1 MRSPRWPQII
11 NGVILMK
18 KAKATVLVGFVL
30 FALFLVFTYLAGH
43 VDVAPIG
50 PNGSMVGFSAINGA
64 FRDTVGLNKFWYY
77 LTEVYGY
84 LSLLLMAAFAF
95 LGVYKL
101 IKFKSIKKVD
111 PEIICLGVFYVIV
124 LGIYVFF
131 EKFIVNFRPVILDAE
146 EGLEASYPSSHI
158 MLIVFVMGSTAV
170 AIASMVRKETVS
182 YAKAIVLTCD
192 IIGITGIV
200 GRLLSGVH
208 WLTDIFAGLVAATS
222 LLIIFQGVIGIINEK
237 RETK

>member
-1 MRSPRWPQII
+1 
-11 NGVILMK
+11 MK
-18 KAKATVLVGFVL
+18 KAKATVLVGIIL
-30 FALFLVFTYLAGH
+30 FALFVVFTYLAGH

-50 PNGSMVGFSAINGA
+50 PNGSKVGFAGINGV
-64 FRDTVGLNKFWYY
+64 FRDMIGTGMFWYY

-84 LSLLLMAAFAF
+84 LSLLLMAGFAF
-95 LGVYKL
+95 LGAYKL

-111 PEIICLGVFYVIV
+111 PEIICLGIFYVIV
-124 LGIYVFF
+124 LGIYAFF
-131 EKFIVNFRPVILDAE
+131 EKFIVNYRPVILDPE

-170 AIASMVRKETVS
+170 AIASMVRKEAAS
-182 YAKAIVLTCD
+182 YAKAIVLVCD
-192 IIGITGIV
+192 LIGMTGII

-208 WLTDIFAGLVAATS
+208 WITDIFAGLVAATS